1 MGKFAKLGK
10 NNFVQELKDV
20 KVLKLTQSNFE
31 NIRDKDYIQ
40 HAYSIVY
47 QQFHNYFENGLRM
60 DSFGMQQ
67 CRDLNKNI
75 VAMKKDNK
83 FLEIFQQTYRDL
95 GPGEVLM
102 YLLHDKIHLA
112 GGTQGGDLR
121 IGTKKIE
128 LKAAKIKQNPKS
140 VKGPLFYSF
149 MMGQNDM
156 SDTVTNLKRLIEAAK
171 LKFEGT
177 SIKTSTID
185 FLRNN
190 FKGNQGNDAGGKPIL
205 GFDELEKLF
214 QKQAHEQYF
223 KKYQFMFVGQKPGQK
238 DGEESNVNRNF
249 GRIIGY
255 IEQVKPKDI
264 FIENFSR
271 GDLKPMVRG
280 KVIQ

>member
-20 KVLKLTQSNFE
+20 KVLKLKQSNFE

-121 IGTKKIE
+121 IGTKK
-128 LKAAKIKQNPKS
+128 N
-140 VKGPLFYSF
+140 
-149 MMGQNDM
+149 
-156 SDTVTNLKRLIEAAK
+156 
-171 LKFEGT
+171 
-177 SIKTSTID
+177 
-185 FLRNN
+185 
-190 FKGNQGNDAGGKPIL
+190 
-205 GFDELEKLF
+205 
-214 QKQAHEQYF
+214 
-223 KKYQFMFVGQKPGQK
+223 
-238 DGEESNVNRNF
+238 
-249 GRIIGY
+249 
-255 IEQVKPKDI
+255 
-264 FIENFSR
+264 
-271 GDLKPMVRG
+271 
-280 KVIQ
+280 

>member
-1 MGKFAKLGK
+1 
-10 NNFVQELKDV
+10 
-20 KVLKLTQSNFE
+20 
-31 NIRDKDYIQ
+31 
-40 HAYSIVY
+40 
-47 QQFHNYFENGLRM
+47 
-60 DSFGMQQ
+60 
-67 CRDLNKNI
+67 
-75 VAMKKDNK
+75 
-83 FLEIFQQTYRDL
+83 
-95 GPGEVLM
+95 
-102 YLLHDKIHLA
+102 
-112 GGTQGGDLR
+112 
-121 IGTKKIE
+121 
-128 LKAAKIKQNPKS
+128 
-140 VKGPLFYSF
+140 

-255 IEQVKPKDI
+255 IEEVKPKDI